1 MSDAPEAASAPGSDD
16 LAGIAGRAASDKLAR
31 DVVAFKVG
39 DRLPLA
45 EVFLICSADNER
57 QAAAIAR
64 NIEEQLLRHGRK
76 VLHREGERDGDWL
89 LLDFGEL
96 VVHLMQPEA
105 REHYSL
111 ERLWKDCPQ
120 LDLGLAVDGG
130 GLPASAESSGGP
142 LSDGDAR

>member
-1 MSDAPEAASAPGSDD
+1 MNGSLERPPEITSDEVAEIAA
-16 LAGIAGRAASDKLAR
+16 RAAMDKLAR
-31 DVVAFKVG
+31 DVVAFNVG

-57 QAAAIAR
+57 QAVAIAR

-76 VLHREGERDGDWL
+76 VVHREGERDGDWL

-111 ERLWKDCPQ
+111 ERLWKDCPE
-120 LDLGLAVDGG
+120 LNLGVSGEG
-130 GLPASAESSGGP
+130 VGSSGEAG
-142 LSDGDAR
+142 R